1 MIKPM
6 TDEEAKRAIEKAK
19 ANRFDEYG
27 NYGENNGRLPETKEE
42 PTMEIDDCGNK
53 SWWLNGQLHRE
64 DGPAIEWDGG
74 GSWWYLNGK
83 RHREG
88 GPAVEYADGSKYWY
102 LNGEK
107 VTEEEVMGN
116 KERENMNNQRTLPL
130 VQPVSEMVR
139 DYGFLS
145 KQPPSPSLYEDLIE
159 EEYEEFRKSRVAAD
173 KLKELSDLV
182 YVSYGYARDKG
193 WDLDEAVRRV
203 HENNIGRMYQEDGN
217 ILRRDDG
224 KIIKNKNYPKVDL
237 EDLVK

>member
-1 MIKPM
+1 MVPLLNWLM
-6 TDEEAKRAIEKAK
+6 
-19 ANRFDEYG
+19 
-27 NYGENNGRLPETKEE
+27 ETKFWYLK
-42 PTMEIDDCGNK
+42 GK
-53 SWWLNGQLHRE
+53 LHRE
-64 DGPAIEWDGG
+64 DGPAVEW
-74 GSWWYLNGK
+74 
-83 RHREG
+83 
-88 GPAVEYADGSKYWY
+88 ADGDKFWY
-102 LNGEK
+102 LNGEE

-159 EEYEEFRKSRVAAD
+159 EEYGEFRKSRVAAD

-182 YVSYGYARDKG
+182 YVIYGYARDKG

-224 KIIKNKNYPKVDL
+224 KIIKNKSYPKVYL
-237 EDLVK
+237 EDLVKEMIEDKDVHIQVYSESDGHSNQVLNPEGDQCTFLENIGTITTWI